1 MEWHPAGW
9 SLCLPLLIFP
19 CTMKSRNSLLAPAH
33 LGGPRKRA
41 IKRCVLVHK
50 IYLISH
56 TFLYQL
62 LLLAIFSFTDSEFT
76 TLWQYKNE
84 CNIIIIKNVTFH
96 YSAAIIT
103 GTYTIFNAQ
112 MPIWEISEICCKNVS
127 PLKTAR
133 HKWFTSNLQS
143 LNMVIIVASS
153 ECRTSNKGTMQTIQ
167 VRRHHAKRRRIWNSE
182 RIL

>member
-1 MEWHPAGW
+1 
-9 SLCLPLLIFP
+9 
-19 CTMKSRNSLLAPAH
+19 
-33 LGGPRKRA
+33 
-41 IKRCVLVHK
+41 VLVHK

-112 MPIWEISEICCKNVS
+112 MPI
-127 PLKTAR
+127 
-133 HKWFTSNLQS
+133 
-143 LNMVIIVASS
+143 
-153 ECRTSNKGTMQTIQ
+153 
-167 VRRHHAKRRRIWNSE
+167 
-182 RIL
+182 